1 MLFNDK
7 TILKRLSL
15 IHIIFILLLI
25 GCLMIS
31 FYMMIITL
39 FTYDNIHNRY
49 FTAWQFPML
58 LAILLDTIYHN
69 GRFKK
74 YIF

>member
-1 MLFNDK
+1 MFIRDK
-7 TILKRLSL
+7 INKNRLSL
-15 IHIIFILLLI
+15 IHVIFITFLI
-25 GCLMIS
+25 GCISIS

-49 FTAWQFPML
+49 FSAWQFPML